1 MTGLYI
7 HIPFCRAKCGYCD
20 FASALGKPEE
30 IDVFLEA
37 LSREASTHSA
47 LAGKF
52 NTLYVGGGTPSLLS
66 TDQLKKLIFIVS
78 GLTGPLRRLA
88 ESTFEANPESLDAE
102 KAALLKKAGVS
113 RISLGLQACQ
123 DDLLKR
129 LGRVAMSGDFLKAFG
144 LLRAAGFDNINADLM
159 CGLPGQTLKD
169 FADSIEW
176 LLKFKPEHVSFYAL
190 EVHDGTPFSAD
201 GVKEEPEAS
210 ADMYEAGA
218 ASLKLAGLVRYEISN
233 FARPGRESVH
243 NLNYWE
249 QGEYLGLGPSAASYL
264 GGERRANTTGTAAYV
279 RAALAGEEIPQQ
291 SRETL
296 TGRKKNAEKIMLG
309 LRRTAGIEL
318 PDDIFIEFNEET
330 DRLLAAGLIEKAGSR
345 IKIKEDR
352 LYVSNAVFREFV

>member
-1 MTGLYI
+1 MRGLYL

-20 FASALGKPEE
+20 FASAPGTPEE
-30 IDVFLEA
+30 TDAFLKA
-37 LSREASTHSA
+37 LEKEASSYA
-47 LAGKF
+47 GLAGKF

-66 TDQLKKLIFIVS
+66 AEQLEKLFSVIS
-78 GLTGPLRRLA
+78 GLTGPLRGLE
-88 ESTFEANPESLDAE
+88 ESTFEVNPESLDAE
-102 KAALLKKAGVS
+102 KAGLLKKAGIS

-144 LLRAAGFDNINADLM
+144 LLRAAGFDNMNADLM

-169 FADSIEW
+169 FAASIDW
-176 LLKFKPEHVSFYAL
+176 LLKLRPEHVSFYAL
-190 EVHDGTPFSAD
+190 EVHGGTPFSAA
-201 GVKEEPEAS
+201 GVEEEPEAA

-218 ASLKLAGLVRYEISN
+218 AALKLAGFRRYEISN
-233 FARPGRESVH
+233 FSQPGRESVH

-264 GGERRANTTGTAAYV
+264 GGERRANTAGTAAYV
-279 RAALAGEEIPQQ
+279 KTALAGDEIPLQY
-291 SRETL
+291 RETL
-296 TGRKKNAEKIMLG
+296 SGRKKNAEKIMLG
-309 LRRTAGIEL
+309 LRKTAGIEL
-318 PDDIFIEFNEET
+318 PDDIFIEFKEET
-330 DRLLAAGLIEKAGSR
+330 DRLTEAGLLEKSGRR